1 VFIAFLIT
9 ACSSSKNS
17 YDQRIQVAFHDV
29 PYQTE
34 KYLRIGYTLETW
46 EYEKDGLELQ
56 QVKVLDEDTKEELL
70 IIDKEN
76 LPVIHKDP
84 IAPNPYFVV
93 DTLKNY
99 YLSIQLPIPLGK
111 TPPRAVFHRFI
122 LKKTTDNSELS
133 IEGAAFSPRTS
144 ETPLVIASPLKGKN
158 LIFFNQSTM
167 GYHFY
172 VMIFINGKI
181 YRSERYAID
190 TGELKDDLTTY
201 LNGDPKVNTS
211 YFNYGRPLYAVA
223 DGVVVH
229 IQDGRTENSGDAK
242 DVTFNSADEL
252 AGNYLV
258 LDIGGGRYAYY
269 CHCIPHSFLVKE
281 GDTVKEGD
289 QIAQLGNSGNSD
301 APHLH
306 FHIADGSDLWTS
318 NGIPFVLKEYT
329 KTGIYNEPGPGTLLP
344 QERFTNAMME
354 NTSVFKVE
362 FPVSSEG
369 WYQRGIYDGM
379 EWYRMY
385 TVSGRSGAALVAEII
400 TKTYHD
406 IKEYQGNDA
415 AYTYREGVNIGSNQI
430 FPWNS

>member
-1 VFIAFLIT
+1 MMATIPAFMSRINRMIRTNIMRKLYLFSVMLIAVLII
-9 ACSSSKNS
+9 ACSSSNNS
-17 YDQRIQVAFHDV
+17 YDQRIGVVFHDV

-46 EYEKDGLELQ
+46 EYEKEGLELQ
-56 QVKVLDEDTKEELL
+56 QIKVLDEDTKEELL
-70 IIDKEN
+70 LIDKKT

-93 DTLKNY
+93 DKLKNY

-111 TPPRAVFHRFI
+111 TPPRAVFHHFI
-122 LKKTTDNSELS
+122 LKKSTDNSELS

-144 ETPLVIASPLKGKN
+144 ETPLVIASPLRGEN
-158 LIFFNQSTM
+158 LYFFNHSTM

-172 VMIFINGKI
+172 VMIFINGNI

-201 LNGDPKVNTS
+201 LKGDPKVNTS

-223 DGVVVH
+223 EGVVIHV
-229 IQDGRTENSGDAK
+229 QDGRPENSGDAK
-242 DVTFNSADEL
+242 DVIFNSADEL

-269 CHCIPHSFLVKE
+269 CHCIPNSFLVRE

-289 QIAQLGNSGNSD
+289 PLAQLGNSGNST

-329 KTGIYNEPGPGTLLP
+329 KTGVYVEPGPGTLLP
-344 QERFTNAMME
+344 HERFNNAMME
-354 NTSVFKVE
+354 NTTVFKVG
-362 FPVSSEG
+362 FPVSSL
-369 WYQRGIYDGM
+369 RG
-379 EWYRMY
+379 
-385 TVSGRSGAALVAEII
+385 LVPA
-400 TKTYHD
+400 
-406 IKEYQGNDA
+406 
-415 AYTYREGVNIGSNQI
+415 
-430 FPWNS
+430 WNP